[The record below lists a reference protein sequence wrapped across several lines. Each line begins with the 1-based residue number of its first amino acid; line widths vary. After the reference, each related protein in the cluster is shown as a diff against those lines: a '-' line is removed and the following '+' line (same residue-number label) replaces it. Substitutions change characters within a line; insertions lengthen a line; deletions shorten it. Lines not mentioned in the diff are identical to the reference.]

1 MKNIIKIFLS
11 DIKGLAKNFF
21 ALVIAIGLC
30 IIPCLY
36 AWFNIYSNWDPY
48 ANTSSIKIA
57 VASEDKDYTLEDG
70 SVVNMGEEVINQL
83 KENDS
88 MGWVITSKKAALD
101 GVQRGS
107 YYAAVVIGKDFTS
120 GMYNALDSGFVNP
133 SITYYENEKKNAI
146 ATKITDTAVSTLNT
160 SINQTF
166 IKVVAST
173 IFAETNELSGDLQ
186 DSDGILTLEQKLKDM
201 NTSLKD

>member
-57 VASEDKDYTLEDG
+57 VAS
-70 SVVNMGEEVINQL
+70 
-83 KENDS
+83 
-88 MGWVITSKKAALD
+88 
-101 GVQRGS
+101 
-107 YYAAVVIGKDFTS
+107 
-120 GMYNALDSGFVNP
+120 
-133 SITYYENEKKNAI
+133 
-146 ATKITDTAVSTLNT
+146 
-160 SINQTF
+160 
-166 IKVVAST
+166 
-173 IFAETNELSGDLQ
+173 
-186 DSDGILTLEQKLKDM
+186 
-201 NTSLKD
+201 